1 VSISINQTRRSSLK
15 QLLLSNP
22 LLVSVMG
29 IALLCIAGGILLTLP
44 VSNTANNIT
53 PPLIAFFTATSA
65 VSTTG
70 LTLVTTATYWTPFGQ
85 AIICALIFLG
95 GLGLVVS
102 VMFTFWIMGN
112 NLTLPDRLLVR
123 TAIATEQLGDLSR
136 LLRNIVLLD
145 IIITITGALLLII
158 PFCHYADQTI
168 TLWQSLF
175 HSVSAF
181 NTAGFDIVGPTGLI
195 PFHNN
200 IILLTILTVE
210 AVLGAISFSVLM
222 ESSKIIHFN
231 HLSLNTK
238 LVLVTSVIVY
248 ILATLSILINES
260 YIGTTFSNLSIGDKI
275 FTSLYNGISAS
286 TTTGF
291 STIDFSQVTIQT
303 LIVTSVIMFIGGATG
318 STAGGIKINTFAVL
332 VITFYSTLKGK
343 NDVEIFG
350 RKIDSIQIKQAL
362 AVFLISLTVTVCGM
376 MLIMASNPDIP
387 FEQILFEVISAFGTV
402 GLSSGAL
409 VNFSTFS
416 QIVITVLMFI
426 GRVTPIS
433 IIMVLSHPKKNP
445 LYRYPKEYIRL
456 G

>member
-1 VSISINQTRRSSLK
+1 
-15 QLLLSNP
+15 
-22 LLVSVMG
+22 
-29 IALLCIAGGILLTLP
+29 
-44 VSNTANNIT
+44 
-53 PPLIAFFTATSA
+53 
-65 VSTTG
+65 
-70 LTLVTTATYWTPFGQ
+70 
-85 AIICALIFLG
+85 
-95 GLGLVVS
+95 
-102 VMFTFWIMGN
+102 MFTFWIMGN